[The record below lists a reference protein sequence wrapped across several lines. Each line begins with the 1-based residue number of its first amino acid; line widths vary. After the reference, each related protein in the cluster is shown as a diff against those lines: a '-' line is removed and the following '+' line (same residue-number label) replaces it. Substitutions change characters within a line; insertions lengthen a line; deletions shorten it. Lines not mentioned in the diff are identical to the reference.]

1 MGTSYLRLNIVV
13 YGVNNQTNE
22 ELINNVFPVIIERN
36 KRALT
41 RKEDIGEIYY
51 TARIFR
57 GEEENNLNQ
66 INQYLSTNF
75 DNIQNKKKVF
85 PKNII
90 LYFSNENATLQQNR
104 QNFIRIANMIN
115 NLPEYKIPF
124 IAFLSYANI
133 NEIRQQVQ
141 EENGNDIFGDFQDK
155 RKITIVR
162 LMRNDSEENKEI
174 NYRKILSYLWEM
186 TLILNQKPFT
196 LSKTPKAN
204 FYRIKE
210 EVPAATINLLLCG
223 FSRKGKSTSVNMIFD
238 KIVTLENPSFLPVT
252 SEVIEFLLPCRLH
265 GNIKGGIKIFDVPG
279 LIEGT
284 TENMKNIMNLVTQSI
299 KNQEYNY
306 DVINYILFFLS
317 PAPNFQNT
325 TEFLRGLNE
334 LRIKVIFIINRELPR
349 NNGRPNITKETLIAH
364 LHGLEFN
371 NLVRNNGENILE
383 VDLIRGE
390 EGRINEIFRNIYND
404 FRNSNPFNDN
414 VINEIN
420 NLPDQEFFPYL
431 HNNFEAF
438 SKISSIEDIIQR
450 GNKRANALIASTI
463 PLIIS
468 AGFIPVPL
476 VDIPIFLFLIA
487 LMLIN
492 IFKAYGFNIS
502 IEVFRNFFNHFN
514 ELRNNHDPE
523 VNEGRIL
530 RILNWL
536 TLNFDN
542 ANDENVQFIIR
553 QLIEVLKIRIGLTA
567 LIGALDFI
575 PGVGTVISGIINVFI
590 NSPFIYSI
598 GKKAKNY
605 LSNKI
610 RNSGGRQN
618 ILNIVEGYRDSISL
632 LQSLNNRHDWT
643 RKIQILNS

>member
-1 MGTSYLRLNIVV
+1 MKYL
-13 YGVNNQTNE
+13 E
-22 ELINNVFPVIIERN
+22 
-36 KRALT
+36 
-41 RKEDIGEIYY
+41 
-51 TARIFR
+51 
-57 GEEENNLNQ
+57 
-66 INQYLSTNF
+66 
-75 DNIQNKKKVF
+75 
-85 PKNII
+85 
-90 LYFSNENATLQQNR
+90 
-104 QNFIRIANMIN
+104 
-115 NLPEYKIPF
+115 
-124 IAFLSYANI
+124 
-133 NEIRQQVQ
+133 
-141 EENGNDIFGDFQDK
+141 
-155 RKITIVR
+155 
-162 LMRNDSEENKEI
+162 
-174 NYRKILSYLWEM
+174 
-186 TLILNQKPFT
+186 
-196 LSKTPKAN
+196 
-204 FYRIKE
+204 
-210 EVPAATINLLLCG
+210 
-223 FSRKGKSTSVNMIFD
+223 
-238 KIVTLENPSFLPVT
+238 
-252 SEVIEFLLPCRLH
+252 
-265 GNIKGGIKIFDVPG
+265 
-279 LIEGT
+279 
-284 TENMKNIMNLVTQSI
+284 
-299 KNQEYNY
+299 
-306 DVINYILFFLS
+306 
-317 PAPNFQNT
+317 
-325 TEFLRGLNE
+325 
-334 LRIKVIFIINRELPR
+334 
-349 NNGRPNITKETLIAH
+349 
-364 LHGLEFN
+364 
-371 NLVRNNGENILE
+371 
-383 VDLIRGE
+383 
-390 EGRINEIFRNIYND
+390 IYND

-575 PGVGTVISGIINVFI
+575 PGVGTVISGIINIFI

-618 ILNIVEGYRDSISL
+618 ILNIVEGYRESISL